1 MQQPT
6 TPTPDLTDEEREER
20 RQEQIRRN
28 QAALSWL
35 DELDREDP
43 EEQRRRWEVV
53 ERTLKEDP
61 IRFRKPA
68 L

>member
-6 TPTPDLTDEEREER
+6 TPTHDLTDEEREAR
-20 RQEQIRRN
+20 RQEQIKRN
-28 QAALSWL
+28 QAALAWL

-43 EEQRRRWEVV
+43 EEQRHRWEVV

-61 IRFRKPA
+61 ISFRKPT